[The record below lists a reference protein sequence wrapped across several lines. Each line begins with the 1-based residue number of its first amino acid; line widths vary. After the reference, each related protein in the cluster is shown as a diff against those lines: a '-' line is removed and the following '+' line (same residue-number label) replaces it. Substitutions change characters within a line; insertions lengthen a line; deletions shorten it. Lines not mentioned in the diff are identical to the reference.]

1 MIHIPRG
8 LSVRETRRIIRQ
20 AKYRE
25 DFLRQM
31 YSFTIYFNA
40 LEKAHWKNQKVQY
53 RTETARAAEEQFLEA
68 KR

>member
-1 MIHIPRG
+1 MVHIPRG

-31 YSFTIYFNA
+31 HSFTIYFNA
-40 LEKAHWKNQKVQY
+40 LDRARWNKQDVQF
-53 RTETARAAEEQFLEA
+53 RTEMARKAEEEYLAA